1 MQESSQKKIEDRASS
16 LWGNDL
22 HKKFHSAPSHCGQI
36 IDIFPN
42 EWQKSMHGH
51 LLEIGCGSGA
61 DLNVFSQM
69 DSFSKITA
77 IDLGENIYDLKKQF
91 STIDRIELVQGNALN
106 LDYHDNSFDAIYSF
120 GIFHHTSSPLKCFK
134 ESYRVLKGGGSIF
147 LYLYSSHEDILFK
160 RLGVML
166 EKIIMKFF
174 SFIPYTL
181 QNIICFL
188 LSPICWFLFSVPANV
203 LYWFNKKNIS
213 KKIPFYFGTH
223 PFSLIPDLKDR
234 LMSPINHRFTKNEI
248 ELILKSEN
256 FNYFKVK
263 KISSGLYIYAKK

>member
-188 LSPICWFLFSVPANV
+188 FHNFANCLCYSVHVWLSALQSLCYRENS
-203 LYWFNKKNIS
+203 LYACN
-213 KKIPFYFGTH
+213 
-223 PFSLIPDLKDR
+223 
-234 LMSPINHRFTKNEI
+234 
-248 ELILKSEN
+248 
-256 FNYFKVK
+256 NYFNLK
-263 KISSGLYIYAKK
+263 L